1 MRMRPR
7 GDFPAAL
14 RLTRSQKEI
23 QARSPTSLE
32 PQKNQTANK
41 LFFER
46 PMRSSRPRP
55 QTQVVFLPPDPVWVS
70 RALTPTRPGSS
81 YPSTL
86 LPTAQPLL
94 PHRRDETT
102 RIP

>member
-1 MRMRPR
+1 MRVRPR
-7 GDFPAAL
+7 GDFSAAL
-14 RLTRSQKEI
+14 RLTRSQKET
-23 QARSPTSLE
+23 QARLSTPLE

-70 RALTPTRPGSS
+70 RALVPTRSEPAVRCVRFASG
-81 YPSTL
+81 
-86 LPTAQPLL
+86 AAGL
-94 PHRRDETT
+94 PHRRDGT
-102 RIP
+102 RGL